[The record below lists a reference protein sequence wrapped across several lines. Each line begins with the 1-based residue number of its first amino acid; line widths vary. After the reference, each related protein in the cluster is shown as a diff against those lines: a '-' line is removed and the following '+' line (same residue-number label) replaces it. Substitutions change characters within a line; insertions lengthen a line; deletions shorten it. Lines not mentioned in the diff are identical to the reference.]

1 MQIAKVA
8 NNEQQND
15 NEEIALSEYSYD
27 DKGRLV
33 QNLLCNRQDTMIKRL
48 YIYLKIVISHMTLVI
63 LEIFYGDM
71 RWHH

>member
-8 NNEQQND
+8 NNEQQNY
-15 NEEIALSEYSYD
+15 NEEIALSEFSYD